1 MTKEDVLK
9 EFKVVDRADKLGI
22 MQGDRA
28 TLSIDLD
35 NADKAFSMCWDL
47 LLEADDFGFAHDIIG
62 IQNNINRETGEFE
75 NCFVP
80 RCVNI
85 PLF

>member
-1 MTKEDVLK
+1 MTREDVLK

-22 MQGDRA
+22 MQGDRM

-35 NADKAFSMCWDL
+35 NADKAFSMNWDL
-47 LLEADDFGFAHDIIG
+47 LLEADDFEFTHDIIG